1 MDDRKRTK
9 SEVETRNGN
18 GRIDKS
24 KCKKH
29 HRCSVYS
36 RMPIYTYIRI
46 DVYTCC
52 AILVLKYKKITY
64 IQSTSYSDSQTS
76 TIFPMKK
83 HQHYY
88 RLIFLFLLDFSM
100 CIPIRKQRCRNA
112 ISSSSGFLPQPPLGA
127 EPPPALCEIS
137 VALSR

>member
-29 HRCSVYS
+29 HRCSVY
-36 RMPIYTYIRI
+36 IRI

-52 AILVLKYKKITY
+52 AILVLKYKKIDIYTIHILFGFTNIY
-64 IQSTSYSDSQTS
+64 NIPHEKTS
-76 TIFPMKK
+76 TLLSLDIP
-83 HQHYY
+83 
-88 RLIFLFLLDFSM
+88 FLT
-100 CIPIRKQRCRNA
+100 
-112 ISSSSGFLPQPPLGA
+112 
-127 EPPPALCEIS
+127 
-137 VALSR
+137 

>member
-1 MDDRKRTK
+1 MDNRKRTK

-24 KCKKH
+24 KRKKH

-52 AILVLKYKKITY
+52 AILVLKYKKIGIYTIHILFGFTNIY
-64 IQSTSYSDSQTS
+64 NIPHEKIST
-76 TIFPMKK
+76 
-83 HQHYY
+83 
-88 RLIFLFLLDFSM
+88 LLLLD
-100 CIPIRKQRCRNA
+100 IP
-112 ISSSSGFLPQPPLGA
+112 FLT
-127 EPPPALCEIS
+127 
-137 VALSR
+137 